1 MRSVLTI
8 LLCALSISAS
18 AQYKIY
24 TATGDVKVKHTTWQK
39 AKKGTEVLLSD
50 SICIAKGAHVQILN
64 QQTSQLFESTGEGV
78 YTIVKFIANARKQ
91 SGRVIAEL
99 NKEMAQNVRSDSNR
113 PVTFV
118 GASTRGD
125 MEQFT
130 DSLHAVVL
138 SDFAQVESLSNDF
151 IVSTKRKGKSF
162 YLTIDNRS
170 DKGYFVNMLIVNKQ
184 TGERTCAFLSD
195 SYQSE
200 LSCLFVPAGL
210 SLALNQF
217 QFIVSKDFEYIVWAT
232 IQPFDTNHLQN
243 LLSTSAAANT
253 ADLNGIKVWKQK
265 ILKP

>member
-8 LLCALSISAS
+8 LLCALCLSAS

-24 TATGDVKVKHTTWQK
+24 TATGDVKIKHTTWQK
-39 AKKGTEVLLSD
+39 AKKGSELLLTD

-78 YTIVKFIANARKQ
+78 FTIVKFMVNARKQ

-99 NKEMAQNVRSDSNR
+99 NKEMAQNVRSDNSR
-113 PVTFV
+113 PITFV

-130 DSLHAVVL
+130 DSLHALVL
-138 SDFAQVESLSNDF
+138 SDFAQAESLPNNLV
-151 IVSTKRKGKSF
+151 VSTKRKGKSF
-162 YLTIDNRS
+162 YLALDNRS
-170 DKGYFVNMLIVNKQ
+170 DKGYFVNVLIVNKHS
-184 TGERTCAFLSD
+184 GERTCAFLSD
-195 SYQSE
+195 SYQPDQ
-200 LSCLFVPAGL
+200 SCLFVPAGKAI
-210 SLALNQF
+210 ALPQF
-217 QFIVSKDFEYIVWAT
+217 QFLASKDFEYIVWAT

-243 LLSTSAAANT
+243 LLSTSAAAYT
-253 ADLNGIKVWKQK
+253 ADLEGIKVWKYK

>member
-8 LLCALSISAS
+8 LLCALCISAS

-24 TATGDVKVKHTTWQK
+24 SATGDVKIKHSTWQK
-39 AKKGTEVLLSD
+39 AKKGSEVLLSD

-78 YTIVKFIANARKQ
+78 FTIVKFMANARKQ

-99 NKEMAQNVRSDSNR
+99 NKEMAQNVRTDNSR
-113 PVTFV
+113 PITFV

-130 DSLHAVVL
+130 DSLHALVL
-138 SDFAQVESLSNDF
+138 SDFAQAELLPTDL
-151 IVSTKRKGKSF
+151 ILSTKRQGKSF
-162 YLTIDNRS
+162 YLTINNRS

-184 TGERTCAFLSD
+184 SGERTCAFLSD

-200 LSCLFVPAGL
+200 LSCLFVPAGQ

-243 LLSTSAAANT
+243 LLSTSATANT
-253 ADLNGIKVWKQK
+253 VDLKGIKVWQQK

>member
-1 MRSVLTI
+1 MRTVLTI
-8 LLCALSISAS
+8 LLCALCISAS

-24 TATGDVKVKHTTWQK
+24 AATGDVKIKHTTWQK

-50 SICIAKGAHVQILN
+50 SICIAQGAHVQILN
-64 QQTSQLFESTGEGV
+64 QQTSQLFESTEEGIFSV
-78 YTIVKFIANARKQ
+78 VKFIANARKQ

-99 NKEMAQNVRSDSNR
+99 NKEMAQNVRSDNNR
-113 PVTFV
+113 PVAFV

-138 SDFAQVESLSNDF
+138 SNFAQVETLPNDL
-151 IVSTKRKGKSF
+151 IVSTKRQGKSF
-162 YLTIDNRS
+162 YLTIDNNS

-184 TGERTCAFLSD
+184 TGERICALISD
-195 SYQSE
+195 SYQPE
-200 LSCLFVPAGL
+200 QSCLFVPACQ

-217 QFIVSKDFEYIVWAT
+217 QFLASKDFEYIVWAT

-243 LLSTSAAANT
+243 LLSTSATANT
-253 ADLNGIKVWKQK
+253 TDLEGIKVWKQK
-265 ILKP
+265 ILKL

>member
-1 MRSVLTI
+1 MRTVLTI
-8 LLCALSISAS
+8 LLCAICISAS

-24 TATGDVKVKHTTWQK
+24 TATGDVKVKHTTWKK
-39 AKKGTEVLLSD
+39 AKKGSEVLLSD
-50 SICIAKGAHVQILN
+50 SICIANGAHVQILN

-78 YTIVKFIANARKQ
+78 FTIVKFIANARKQ

-99 NKEMAQNVRSDSNR
+99 NREMAQNARSENNR

-130 DSLHAVVL
+130 DSLHALVL
-138 SDFAQVESLSNDF
+138 SDFAQAESLPNNLN
-151 IVSTKRKGKSF
+151 VSIKRQGKSF

-184 TGERTCAFLSD
+184 NGERTCAFFSD

-200 LSCLFVPAGL
+200 LSCLFVPAGKAI
-210 SLALNQF
+210 ALNQF
-217 QFIVSKDFEYIVWAT
+217 QFLASKAFEYIVWAT

-253 ADLNGIKVWKQK
+253 ADLKGIKVWKQK